1 MGLIATRANDPI
13 KAAINEN
20 TRIALKLCLVTAQ
33 RRAEV
38 SGMRRSEIEDGW
50 WTLPAERSKN
60 GRAHRVPL
68 SPLAKEL
75 INKASGDDFLFPS
88 PLKNQAIQP
97 STLTNAV
104 TKNRHCFDTERFS
117 THDLRRTAAT
127 RMAEIGISRFDIA
140 KVLNHTDQEVT
151 AIYDRWAYDAEKKKA
166 LLKWARR
173 LQNILDEKVTD
184 KVVKIS

>member
-1 MGLIATRANDPI
+1 
-13 KAAINEN
+13 
-20 TRIALKLCLVTAQ
+20 
-33 RRAEV
+33 
-38 SGMRRSEIEDGW
+38 MRRSEIEDGW
-50 WTLPAERSKN
+50 WTLPKERSKN
-60 GRAHRVPL
+60 GKAHRIPL
-68 SPLAKEL
+68 SPLANEL
-75 INKASGDDFLFPS
+75 IRKASGDDYLFPS
-88 PLKNQAIQP
+88 PRKNGPIGPDA
-97 STLTNAV
+97 LTNAV

-127 RMAEIGISRFDIA
+127 GMAQVGIPRFDIA